1 MFDTYKERAIEEYV
15 KQNIEDRFIFVY
27 KYKVD
32 EQVINDMCKLL
43 NIDAVVL
50 HNSQSEAQ
58 NLQEYNHIIFYS
70 PSFSYKDLVQMKA
83 RIMRIGQVYT
93 PKFTTFI
100 RKNTIEEYIVKRVDN
115 KDRNFNKLRDFK
127 EFEEWQHQRVN

>member
-83 RIMRIGQVYT
+83 RIMRIGQVNT

-100 RKNTIEEYIVKRVDN
+100 RKNTIEEYIVKRVDS
-115 KDRNFNKLRDFK
+115 KDKNFNKLKDFK